1 LKVRKLG
8 KIERFENIDCWKEAR
23 KLVNAVYSL
32 TKKEPFSK
40 DWGLKD
46 QIQRAAISIMSNIA
60 EGFESQGN
68 KEFIQFLFYAKR
80 SSGEV
85 RSQLYAAHDLGYIN
99 RVEREEASELAM
111 KVSKMLS
118 NFIAY
123 LSSVKRVKG

>member
-1 LKVRKLG
+1 LKVGKLG
-8 KIERFENIDCWKEAR
+8 KIERFEDIDCWREAR

-32 TKKEPFSK
+32 TKKEPFSR
-40 DWGLKD
+40 DWGLRD

-68 KEFIQFLFYAKR
+68 REFVQFLFYAKR

-85 RSQLYAAHDLGYIN
+85 RSQLYAASDVGYIG
-99 RVEREEASELAM
+99 EIELQEASELAI

-118 NFIAY
+118 NFITY
-123 LSSVKRVKG
+123 LSSVKGVKG

>member
-1 LKVRKLG
+1 MG
-8 KIERFENIDCWKEAR
+8 KIERFEDIDCWEEAR

-40 DWGLKD
+40 DWGLRD
-46 QIQRAAISIMSNIA
+46 QIQRAAVSIMSNIA

-68 KEFIQFLFYAKR
+68 REFVQFLFYAKR

-85 RSQLYAAHDLGYIN
+85 RSQLYVAHDLGYIN
-99 RVEREEASELAM
+99 EFEFEEASKLAI

>member
-1 LKVRKLG
+1 MG
-8 KIERFENIDCWKEAR
+8 KIERFEDIDCWREAR

-32 TKKEPFSK
+32 TKKEPFSR
-40 DWGLKD
+40 DWGLRD

-68 KEFIQFLFYAKR
+68 REFVQFLFYAKR

-85 RSQLYAAHDLGYIN
+85 RSQLYAASDVGYIG
-99 RVEREEASELAM
+99 EIELQEASELAI

-118 NFIAY
+118 NFITY
-123 LSSVKRVKG
+123 LSSVKGVKG